1 MILLLAVFGEGEDIT
16 YSVKNTSNP
25 FAEDNVALYCN
36 VSWSNPPPSIIWV
49 DGLNQTVPSDG
60 TKFLYLEGGRYLAI
74 IGVDP
79 VTAQRVFH
87 CRVTNVFGM
96 LSVDSPTRY
105 RFNITGEFP
114 FFPVHM
120 MRYVPS
126 SPPASPRTG
135 LVIYKP
141 LEDVTAYEGDTNV
154 QFSMVAA
161 GDGPT
166 PLNCAI
172 TSGASLQTITLTV
185 GSSVVGLVETG
196 PVSVNDNGTV
206 VICQVFSSTGI
217 TSYTATLTV
226 LGE

>member
-25 FAEDNVALYCN
+25 LAEDNIALYCN

-79 VTAQRVFH
+79 LTAQRVFH

-105 RFNITGEFP
+105 RFNITGESP

-120 MRYVPS
+120 MRSVPS

-166 PLNCAI
+166 SLKCAI
-172 TSGASLQTITLTV
+172 TSVPVGSVLQTTKLTFLSGV
-185 GSSVVGLVETG
+185 AGLISG
-196 PVSVNDNGTV
+196 PVSLVDSGTKV
-206 VICQVFSSTGI
+206 TCLVTPSM
-217 TSYTATLTV
+217 SYTATLTV

>member
-1 MILLLAVFGEGEDIT
+1 MVLLLAVFGEGEDIT

-25 FAEDNVALYCN
+25 LYEDNVALYCN

-49 DGLNQTVPSDG
+49 DGLNQTVPSGG

-87 CRVTNVFGM
+87 CSVTNVFGM

-105 RFNITGEFP
+105 RFNITGESP

-120 MRYVPS
+120 MRSVPS

-161 GDGPT
+161 GDGSIS
-166 PLNCAI
+166 LNFAI
-172 TSGASLQTITLTV
+172 TYVPVVSVLQTTKLTFQS
-185 GSSVVGLVETG
+185 GVVGFISG
-196 PVSVNDNGTV
+196 PVSLVDSGTV
-206 VICQVFSSTGI
+206 VTCLVTP
-217 TSYTATLTV
+217 TMSYIATLTV

>member
-1 MILLLAVFGEGEDIT
+1 MVLLLAVFGEGKDIT

-25 FAEDNVALYCN
+25 LAEDNIALYCN

-96 LSVDSPTRY
+96 ISVDSPTRY
-105 RFNITGEFP
+105 RFNITGESH
-114 FFPVHM
+114 FFPERM

-154 QFSMVAA
+154 QFSIVAA

-166 PLNCAI
+166 SLNCAI
-172 TSGASLQTITLTV
+172 TSVPIGSVLQTTILPV
-185 GSSVVGLVETG
+185 QSGVVGFISGQVSLVD
-196 PVSVNDNGTV
+196 SGTEV
-206 VICQVFSSTGI
+206 TCLVTPRL
-217 TSYTATLTV
+217 SYTATLTV